1 MKWASLSW
9 RPANLILSLVCTG
22 KEEEGREKRREEK
35 RREEKRR
42 EEKRREAKGPV
53 SEINYAEGRERAK
66 INQGIQ
72 AV

>member
-1 MKWASLSW
+1 M
-9 RPANLILSLVCTG
+9 ILSLVCTG
-22 KEEEGREKRREEK
+22 IEEEGREKRREEK
-35 RREEKRR
+35 RRERRREEKRR